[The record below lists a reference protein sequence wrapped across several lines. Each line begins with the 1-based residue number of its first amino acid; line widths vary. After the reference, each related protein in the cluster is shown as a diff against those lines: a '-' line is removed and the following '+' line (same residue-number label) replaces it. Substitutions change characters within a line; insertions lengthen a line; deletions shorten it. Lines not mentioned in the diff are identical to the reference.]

1 MTTNDLLRAFEAV
14 SARIDENR
22 DLLVSL
28 DQQNGDGDLGISM
41 SSGFHAAV
49 RFLRGP
55 QETDWGRRLNACG
68 DAFNE
73 AAPSSLG
80 TILTFFLKGMA
91 RDLKGVCTCDLS
103 RLAGAMRTGL
113 DNVTARAGSKPG
125 EKTILDSLDPG
136 VAALEERAARRA
148 RRVRSGG
155 QSGQGRQRAHTG
167 NDGRMGPRRLLWRA
181 ERRGFG
187 RRFGCGRSDF

>member
-103 RLAGAMRTGL
+103 RLARAMRTGL

-136 VAALEERAARRA
+136 VTALEENARQGVRAAFEAAARAARDGSERTREMTAVWGRA
-148 RRVRSGG
+148 AYYG
-155 QSGQGRQRAHTG
+155 
-167 NDGRMGPRRLLWRA
+167 
-181 ERRGFG
+181 
-187 RRFGCGRSDF
+187 